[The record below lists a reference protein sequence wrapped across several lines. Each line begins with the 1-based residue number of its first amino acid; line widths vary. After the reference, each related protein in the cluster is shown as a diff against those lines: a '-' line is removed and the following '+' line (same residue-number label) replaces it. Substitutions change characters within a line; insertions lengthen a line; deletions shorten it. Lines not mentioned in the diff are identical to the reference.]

1 MNRDVN
7 NMTFLQFSTNWRN
20 ELESS
25 KSLSAWQK
33 SQQYIPGGVNSPV
46 RNFSKVGGH
55 PRFIERGSGSKV
67 YDIDGNEYIDYVAS
81 WGPLILG
88 HAHPEIVEAVSAA
101 ASQGT
106 SFGAPTTLETELAE
120 IIVDAVPSI
129 ERVRLVN
136 SGTEATMSAIRL
148 ARGYTGRDK
157 IIKIDGCYHGHVD
170 YLLAKAGS
178 GVATFGLSDS
188 GGVPE
193 DFARNT
199 LTVPFNNPE
208 AVKTA
213 INANPDEIACLIL
226 EPIMGNMGIIP
237 PRDGYLNE
245 LREIT
250 EQHGI
255 VLIFDEVITGFRVAY
270 GGAQL
275 YYDVTPDM
283 TCLGKIIGGGLPVG
297 AYGGKREIM
306 QCVAPEGDVYQAGT
320 LSGNPLAVTAGI
332 TTLNKLSAPGVYEQL
347 ETNASA
353 LADSLTE
360 ATNKHGIDAW
370 HSRVGSMLMLYFTS
384 ETVTDADGARTADT
398 ERYQKYFWGLME
410 SGVYVAPSQF
420 EAGFVSLVHSEE
432 DISKT
437 VRSASEVISKL

>member
-1 MNRDVN
+1 MED
-7 NMTFLQFSTNWRN
+7 
-20 ELESS
+20 S
-25 KSLSAWQK
+25 KSLAAWQQ
-33 SQQYIPGGVNSPV
+33 SQQFIPGGVNSPV
-46 RNFSKVGGH
+46 RNFSKVGRH
-55 PRFIERGSGSKV
+55 PRFIDRGAGSKV
-67 YDIDGNEYIDYVAS
+67 YDIDGNEYIDYLAS

-88 HAHPEIVEAVSAA
+88 HAHPVVIDAINAA
-101 ASQGT
+101 ALRGT

-120 IIVDAVPSI
+120 IIANAVPSI
-129 ERVRLVN
+129 EQVRLVS

-199 LTVPFNNPE
+199 LTVPFNDAD
-208 AVKTA
+208 AVKTT
-213 INANPDEIACLIL
+213 IDANPEGIACLIL

-237 PRDGYLNE
+237 PRDGYLAQ

-250 EQHGI
+250 EAHGI

-270 GGAQL
+270 GGAQT
-275 YYDVTPDM
+275 YYNVTPDM

-306 QCVAPEGDVYQAGT
+306 RCVAPEGDVYQAGT

-332 TTLNKLSAPGVYEQL
+332 TTLKQLAEPGVYAQL
-347 ETNASA
+347 EDRAAA
-353 LADSLTE
+353 LADGLAA
-360 ATNKHGIDAW
+360 ATQKHGIDAW
-370 HSRVGSMLMLYFTS
+370 HSRVGSMLMLYFTP
-384 ETVTDADGARTADT
+384 ETVTDADGARNC
-398 ERYQKYFWGLME
+398 RYRTIPSIFLGTCRTRGLCCPL
-410 SGVYVAPSQF
+410 S
-420 EAGFVSLVHSEE
+420 
-432 DISKT
+432 I
-437 VRSASEVISKL
+437 

>member
-1 MNRDVN
+1 M
-7 NMTFLQFSTNWRN
+7 
-20 ELESS
+20 ECG
-25 KSLSAWQK
+25 KSLSEWNK
-33 SQQYIPGGVNSPV
+33 SQKIIPGGVNSPV
-46 RNFSKVGGH
+46 RNFSKVGEH
-55 PRFIERGSGSKV
+55 PRFIDHAKGCRIFDV
-67 YDIDGNEYIDYVAS
+67 DGNEYIDYVAS

-88 HAHPEIVEAVSAA
+88 HAHPDVVQSIVDVSF
-101 ASQGT
+101 QGT
-106 SFGAPTTLETELAE
+106 SFGAPTPLETILAQ

-129 ERVRLVN
+129 DKVRLVN

-188 GGVPE
+188 GGVP
-193 DFARNT
+193 DDIARNT
-199 LTVPFNNPE
+199 LTVPFNNAD
-208 AVKTA
+208 AVKST
-213 INANPDEIACLIL
+213 IEANSSEIACLIL

-237 PRDGYLNE
+237 PNDGYLNE

-250 EQHGI
+250 EQHGV

-270 GGAQL
+270 GGAQS

-297 AYGGKREIM
+297 AYGGKKEIM
-306 QCVAPEGDVYQAGT
+306 SCVAPEGDVYQAGT

-332 TTLNKLSAPGVYEQL
+332 TTLNLLSKPGVYKQL
-347 ETNASA
+347 ETKAAA
-353 LADSLTE
+353 LAAGLEE
-360 ATNKHGIDAW
+360 ATKKNGIDAW

-384 ETVTDADGARTADT
+384 KSVTDADDARTANTD
-398 ERYQKYFWGLME
+398 RFKDYFWGLLE
-410 SGVYVAPSQF
+410 KGIYIAPSQF
-420 EAGFVSLVHSEE
+420 EAGFVSLVHSDK
-432 DISKT
+432 DIQNT
-437 VRSASEVISKL
+437 IEAASEVISQL

>member
-1 MNRDVN
+1 MED
-7 NMTFLQFSTNWRN
+7 
-20 ELESS
+20 S
-25 KSLSAWQK
+25 KSLAAWQK
-33 SQQYIPGGVNSPV
+33 SQQFIPGGVNSPV
-46 RNFSKVGGH
+46 RNFSKVGKH
-55 PRFIERGSGSKV
+55 PRFIARGAGSKV
-67 YDIDGNEYIDYVAS
+67 YDIDGNEYIDYLAS
-81 WGPLILG
+81 WGPLVLG
-88 HAHPEIVEAVSAA
+88 HAHPSVVAAISSAA
-101 ASQGT
+101 SNGT

-136 SGTEATMSAIRL
+136 SGTEATMTAIRV

-199 LTVPFNNPE
+199 LTVPFNDPD
-208 AVKTA
+208 AVRET
-213 INANPDEIACLIL
+213 IEANPDEIACLIL

-250 EQHGI
+250 EAHGI

-270 GGAQL
+270 GGAQS
-275 YYDVTPDM
+275 YYNVTPDM

-306 QCVAPEGDVYQAGT
+306 RCVAPEGDVYQAGT

-332 TTLNKLSAPGVYEQL
+332 TTLKQLAEPGVYAQL
-347 ETNASA
+347 ENSAAA
-353 LADSLTE
+353 LAEGLAE
-360 ATNKHGIDAW
+360 ATTKHGVDAW

-398 ERYQKYFWGLME
+398 ERFQKYFWGLVAR
-410 SGVYVAPSQF
+410 GIYVAPSQF
-420 EAGFVSLVHSEE
+420 EAGFVSLAHTEA
-432 DISKT
+432 DINTT
-437 VRSASEVISKL
+437 VQAAAQVLADLF